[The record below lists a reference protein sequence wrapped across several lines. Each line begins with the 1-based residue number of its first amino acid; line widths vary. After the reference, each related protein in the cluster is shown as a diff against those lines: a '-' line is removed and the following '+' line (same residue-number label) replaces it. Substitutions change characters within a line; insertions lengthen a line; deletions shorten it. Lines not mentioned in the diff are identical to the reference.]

1 MKTQIQ
7 QNDVTRND
15 LIAIFFRGMLL
26 QLSWNFERMQGLGY
40 CYCILPVLKKLYRNE
55 PEKLKQ
61 AVQRN
66 LEFFNTTPY
75 MALPILGIS
84 IAMEER
90 LARKGDIDGTA
101 ISSVKLALM
110 GPLGGVGDSLFWYT
124 LIPIC
129 AGIGISLSENG
140 SLLGPVVFLLL
151 YNIFTI
157 AVRWWGVMKGY
168 ALGAGLIDR
177 LSDGVIQR
185 VTEAASIVG
194 LMVVGVMTATN
205 VTAPINISIGQ
216 GEAAQ
221 PLTEILDGIMPNLL
235 PLLLVWVVFMLMRRG
250 VSATKLLLGIIAGC
264 VALAYA
270 GVF

>member
-1 MKTQIQ
+1 MKTEASTDGI
-7 QNDVTRND
+7 TRRD
-15 LIAIFFRGMLL
+15 LMAIFLRGMLL

-40 CYCILPVLKKLYRNE
+40 CYCILPILKKLYRND
-55 PEKLKQ
+55 PDALKK
-61 AVQRN
+61 AVKRN
-66 LEFFNTTPY
+66 MEFFNTTPY

-90 LARKGDIDGTA
+90 LAKKGDIDGSS

-129 AGIGISLSENG
+129 AGIGVSLSADG
-140 SLLGPVVFLLL
+140 SLLGPVVFLVM

-157 AVRWWGVMKGY
+157 AVRWFGVAKGY
-168 ALGAGLIDR
+168 ALGAGMIDR
-177 LSDGVIQR
+177 FSDGVIKR
-185 VTEAASIVG
+185 ITEGASIVG

-205 VTAPINISIGQ
+205 VEVPLELSIGQ
-216 GEAAQ
+216 GDAAKS
-221 PLTEILDGIMPNLL
+221 LTDILNGIMPNLI
-235 PLLLVWVVFMLMRRG
+235 PLLLVWGIYMLTKKG
-250 VSATKLLLGIIAGC
+250 VSATKLMLGIIVGC
-264 VALAYA
+264 VALAYM